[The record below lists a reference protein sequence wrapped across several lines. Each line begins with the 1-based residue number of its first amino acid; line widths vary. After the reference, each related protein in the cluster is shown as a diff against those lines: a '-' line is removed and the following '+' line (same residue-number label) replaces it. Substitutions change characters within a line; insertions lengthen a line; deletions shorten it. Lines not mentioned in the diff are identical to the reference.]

1 MINMIEPAFEGWL
14 IKIQE
19 KEDISLFWIY
29 STLIFVQGGNKVMF
43 LQLKPLGTFSQ
54 QKYGHEGDQLK
65 IFWSFTCNFIIWHTE
80 MKIAA
85 YIALIPYGTYNW
97 IVGRFYYFF
106 RYEYLIKAI
115 VRQFYSVRTC
125 YSKLY
130 VAEWKK

>member
-1 MINMIEPAFEGWL
+1 MIEPAFEGWL
-14 IKIQE
+14 VKIQE

-29 STLIFVQGGNKVMF
+29 STVIFVQGGNKVM
-43 LQLKPLGTFSQ
+43 LKPLGTFFQ
-54 QKYGHEGDQLK
+54 QKYGHEGDKLK

-85 YIALIPYGTYNW
+85 YIALIPYGTCSW
-97 IVGRFYYFF
+97 IVGKLYCFF
-106 RYEYLIKAI
+106 RYDYLIKAI

-130 VAEWKK
+130 VAEWKE

>member
-14 IKIQE
+14 VKIQE

-29 STLIFVQGGNKVMF
+29 STLIFIQGGNKVMF

-54 QKYGHEGDQLK
+54 QKYGHEGDKLK

-85 YIALIPYGTYNW
+85 YIALIPYGT
-97 IVGRFYYFF
+97 
-106 RYEYLIKAI
+106 
-115 VRQFYSVRTC
+115 
-125 YSKLY
+125 
-130 VAEWKK
+130 